1 MINRWM
7 FWVQQKCYDCVHYDL
22 SLEFGVVVAC
32 EANLY
37 LQSLKVL
44 YPIPTSICIGWSK
57 VINKEFL
64 FNIMESAT
72 NK

>member
-1 MINRWM
+1 MINHWV
-7 FWVQQKCYDCVHYDL
+7 FWVQQKCYDFVHCNL

-37 LQSLKVL
+37 LQSLKFL
-44 YPIPTSICIGWSK
+44 YPIPTFICIGWSK
-57 VINKEFL
+57 AINKEFL
-64 FNIMESAT
+64 VNILKSAI